1 MSNDPQPALPPP
13 AGGWNLEPGT
23 PVGRF
28 QVESLLGVGGM
39 GEVYRAWDPTLERSV
54 ALKALRSCAASE
66 TGAPERFRREALALA
81 QLNHPNVCQVHD
93 WVEGPTGTFI
103 AMELVEGRTLDLAA
117 PELKVREKLQILR
130 CVALAL
136 EAAHA
141 KGLVHRDL
149 KPGNIMVAFAKGDP
163 EPRVKVLDFG
173 LARLAD
179 PHGPG
184 ESQITPPAIPNLA
197 LLRALEAAEAD
208 DDSGTQVT
216 AAPRNRMD
224 GAQTSGAN
232 SWERLT

>member
-13 AGGWNLEPGT
+13 AGGRNLEPGT

-28 QVESLLGVGGM
+28 LVESLLGVGGM

-103 AMELVEGRTLDLAA
+103 AMDLAA

-149 KPGNIMVAFAKGDP
+149 KPGNIMVAFAKG
-163 EPRVKVLDFG
+163 
-173 LARLAD
+173 
-179 PHGPG
+179 
-184 ESQITPPAIPNLA
+184 
-197 LLRALEAAEAD
+197 
-208 DDSGTQVT
+208 
-216 AAPRNRMD
+216 
-224 GAQTSGAN
+224 
-232 SWERLT
+232 